1 MVEIEIASFSAP
13 EKVRLLRY
21 TFVMWIIFC
30 NFAAANP
37 TCMMLGDIF
46 VGNDKVSDGV

>member
-1 MVEIEIASFSAP
+1 
-13 EKVRLLRY
+13 
-21 TFVMWIIFC
+21 MWIIFS

-37 TCMMLGDIF
+37 TYMMLGDIF

>member
-1 MVEIEIASFSAP
+1 M
-13 EKVRLLRY
+13 L
-21 TFVMWIIFC
+21 IIFS

-46 VGNDKVSDGV
+46 VGDDKMSDGV

>member
-1 MVEIEIASFSAP
+1 MVEIEIASFFALK
-13 EKVRLLRY
+13 KVRNNRY
-21 TFVMWIIFC
+21 SFVMLIIFS